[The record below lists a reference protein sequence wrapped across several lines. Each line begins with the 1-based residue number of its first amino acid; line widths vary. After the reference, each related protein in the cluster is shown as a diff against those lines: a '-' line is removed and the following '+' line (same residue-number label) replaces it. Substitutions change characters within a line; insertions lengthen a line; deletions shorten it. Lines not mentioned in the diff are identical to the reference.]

1 VNKRKLILPV
11 ALAFGV
17 IMLFLLLGG
26 TVAYLT
32 DAERGINIITIGNVH
47 LELSEPS
54 YTDNSKVLSA
64 GDSVVKNPVLTNTGT
79 KDEFV
84 FIEVAVPK
92 RDVTLLYEKE
102 TTVGEGAEAKTYKEG
117 TPTVNNINAT
127 TGAIQTSSDEIY
139 KIIADGIENG
149 ATAVNLTTA
158 GELTD
163 SNEPKTQPQLDFS
176 YNKGSNTSSAEKEGW
191 IYLSREVDKTVG
203 TGDNALTYDYYY
215 FGYNKSL
222 LPKSTEE
229 NADQTGSVTIPLFDR
244 IQLKSFIDEELNSA
258 EPVNGVKPKNNEE
271 TKIIIKGYGIQ
282 ADSLGIPNL
291 DTDDFQ
297 DKEMLNKIFNIV
309 KQKKG

>member
-11 ALAFGV
+11 VLAFGV
-17 IMLFLLLGG
+17 VAVFVLLGG

-32 DAERGINIITIGNVH
+32 DVEKGVNTITIGNVH
-47 LELSEPS
+47 LALTEPS

-64 GDSVVKNPVLTNTGT
+64 GDSVVKNPILTNSGT

-92 RDVTLLYEKE
+92 RKVTLLYEEE
-102 TTVGEGAEAKTYKEG
+102 TTIGEGNDAKIYKEG
-117 TPTVNNINAT
+117 TPTVNNYNDESSI
-127 TGAIQTSSDEIY
+127 IKKSDEIY
-139 KIIADGIENG
+139 KIIADGRTDG
-149 ATAVNLTTA
+149 AEAVNLTA
-158 GELTD
+158 NGELGTD
-163 SNEPKTQPQLDFS
+163 TDNPNTKPQLDFS
-176 YNKGSNTSSAEKEGW
+176 YNKGSNTSNAEKEGW

-215 FGYNKSL
+215 FGYNKKLS
-222 LPKSTEE
+222 S
-229 NADQTGSVTIPLFDR
+229 DHSTIPLFDR
-244 IQLKSFIDEELNSA
+244 IQLKSFIDEEINGTSA
-258 EPVNGVKPKNNEE
+258 PKANEE

-291 DTDDFQ
+291 VTDDFQ

>member
-1 VNKRKLILPV
+1 MNKRKLILPV
-11 ALAFGV
+11 VLAFGV
-17 IMLFLLLGG
+17 VAVFVLLGG

-32 DAERGINIITIGNVH
+32 DVEKGVNTITIGNVH
-47 LELSEPS
+47 LALTEPS

-64 GDSVVKNPVLTNTGT
+64 GDSVVKNPILTNSGT

-92 RDVTLLYEKE
+92 RNVTLLYED
-102 TTVGEGAEAKTYKEG
+102 TVAGQGGHKEG
-117 TPTVNNINAT
+117 TIINAN
-127 TGAIQTSSDEIY
+127 GEPSLEEIY
-139 KIIADGIENG
+139 KLIADGVEDG
-149 ATAVNLTTA
+149 AEAVNLTAT
-158 GELTD
+158 GELGTD
-163 SNEPKTQPQLDFS
+163 TDNPNTKPQLDFS
-176 YNKGSNTSSAEKEGW
+176 YNKGSNTSNTEKEGW

-215 FGYNKSL
+215 FGYNKKLS
-222 LPKSTEE
+222 S
-229 NADQTGSVTIPLFDR
+229 DHSTIPLFDR
-244 IQLKSFIDEELNSA
+244 IQLKSFIDEEINGTSA
-258 EPVNGVKPKNNEE
+258 PKANEE

-291 DTDDFQ
+291 VTDDFQ

>member
-215 FGYNKSL
+215 FGYNKKLS
-222 LPKSTEE
+222 S
-229 NADQTGSVTIPLFDR
+229 DHSTIPLFDR
-244 IQLKSFIDEELNSA
+244 IQLKSFIDEEINGTSA
-258 EPVNGVKPKNNEE
+258 PKANEE